1 MADFLASSYTGPVAW
16 FALKIALD
24 IYGWRLGLRP
34 GVRLDDGYSGSG
46 R

>member
-1 MADFLASSYTGPVAW
+1 MADFLASYTAPVAW

-24 IYGWRLGLRP
+24 MYGWHLGLRP
-34 GVRLDDGYSGSG
+34 GVRLDDGYSRSG